1 MQLLENFD
9 ELTGTTIVGTSPFT
23 LEDATE
29 NCSYSFMLFV
39 TEEHDILFF
48 SIERYSMVDCVLHY
62 MQANTFERYLFLK
75 NGNVQSFL
83 RDFDISQK
91 EIERVIHT
99 MLSRNSEQRAQLEAV
114 QKKIRILHNKA
125 EKIKDSWV

>member
-1 MQLLENFD
+1 
-9 ELTGTTIVGTSPFT
+9 
-23 LEDATE
+23 
-29 NCSYSFMLFV
+29 
-39 TEEHDILFF
+39 
-48 SIERYSMVDCVLHY
+48 MVDCVLHY

>member
-1 MQLLENFD
+1 MQLLESFD
-9 ELTGTTIVGTSPFT
+9 ELTGKTIVGTSPFT

-62 MQANTFERYLFLK
+62 MQANTFERCLFLQ
-75 NGNVQSFL
+75 NDNVQSFL
-83 RDFDISQK
+83 RGYDIPQA
-91 EIERVIHT
+91 EIEAVIRT

>member
-9 ELTGTTIVGTSPFT
+9 ELTGKTIVGTSPFT
-23 LEDATE
+23 LEDKAE